1 MNHVSVCMC
10 AVTVNLEEPRPTVL
24 LYFNNIYASNM
35 GLDSAYTA
43 SMPEAMFI
51 LQESRQI
58 AKLMLEYQDR
68 DYIKELVHKDNLLNV
83 KSKSNEDKIFG
94 FTYNRLNLISDRLK
108 TVLIDGTDMDSRF
121 INLISIMAY
130 DRLFCEFVFEVYYEH
145 LLSKDTLTDYD
156 IMSFYQ
162 RKGREDETVA
172 SWKDSTLNKLRCRY
186 ARILFSAGLVDKPVG
201 VREIRTP
208 FVSQDTID
216 LLEDEGFYNYIKAT
230 LGIL

>member
-1 MNHVSVCMC
+1 
-10 AVTVNLEEPRPTVL
+10 
-24 LYFNNIYASNM
+24 M
-35 GLDSAYTA
+35 GSDSTYTA

-58 AKLMLEYQDR
+58 ASLMLEYQDR
-68 DYIKELVHKDNLLNV
+68 DYIKELVHQDNLLNV

-108 TVLIDGTDMDSRF
+108 KVLTNGTDTDSRF
-121 INLISIMAY
+121 VNLISIMAY
-130 DRLFCEFVFEVYYEH
+130 DKLFCEFVFEVYYDH
-145 LLSKDTLTDYD
+145 LLSRDTLTDYD

-162 RKGREDETVA
+162 RKGREDETVG

-186 ARILFSAGLVDKPVG
+186 ARILFSAGLVDKAIG
-201 VREIRTP
+201 IREIRTP
-208 FVSQDTID
+208 FVSQDTLDI
-216 LLEDEGFYNYIKAT
+216 LQSEGFSNYVKAT